1 MEVEWKVVPITKEE
15 VIDILSKVP
24 PEQYR
29 DKFMDAWSIFK
40 PEAFTNMGFSEDWV
54 SQFVRKH
61 KSDGTYKGNITV
73 NGKVVK
79 HLVGIESRDV
89 AFRIADVLGLEEA
102 VDEALDKYGRGSQL
116 ETLAYPIWRAVNK

>member
-1 MEVEWKVVPITKEE
+1 MKKVVPITKEE

-29 DKFMDAWSIFK
+29 DKFMDAWSIFNPK
-40 PEAFTNMGFSEDWV
+40 AFTNMGFSEDWV

-116 ETLAYPIWRAVNK
+116 EALAYPIWRAVNK